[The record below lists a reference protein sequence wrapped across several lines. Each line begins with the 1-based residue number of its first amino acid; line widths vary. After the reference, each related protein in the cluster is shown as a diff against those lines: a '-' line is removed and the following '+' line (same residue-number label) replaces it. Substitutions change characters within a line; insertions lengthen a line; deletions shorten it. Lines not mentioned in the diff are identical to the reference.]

1 MRIYCYFVV
10 AWHEK
15 TKYKSQNLPNRKQM
29 ETQYELCVL
38 NEIIFLE
45 AKFFSS
51 GKHEKMFSNSR
62 RNIRFAFVLCHP
74 NEQTKTN
81 LILKFRDQIYLVFK
95 LNQIL
100 CAFSWQKLMPVFYR
114 IIILSLPPTMKWR
127 AIIYVE
133 RHFMM

>member
-1 MRIYCYFVV
+1 MNAVQ
-10 AWHEK
+10 HK
-15 TKYKSQNLPNRKQM
+15 TSFIELFKKAYSRSSALFCCWFQHPKEYKSQNLPNGKQM

-62 RNIRFAFVLCHP
+62 RNIPFVLRHP

-81 LILKFRDQIYLVFK
+81 LILKFRD
-95 LNQIL
+95 
-100 CAFSWQKLMPVFYR
+100 
-114 IIILSLPPTMKWR
+114 
-127 AIIYVE
+127 
-133 RHFMM
+133 